1 MCGSISEKIYLGLSI
16 DVDLFRELELQ
27 SLNYNLP
34 MMYVIQNYIRI
45 GLKQVNKVYNMSMVS
60 INENVMEK
68 VNIKCKL
75 SNKTPEEVIN
85 DALWDRFRKLE
96 DISDDFDAEKI
107 WNMLDHDK
115 PEGDDILDRITDMF
129 D

>member
-1 MCGSISEKIYLGLSI
+1 
-16 DVDLFRELELQ
+16 
-27 SLNYNLP
+27 
-34 MMYVIQNYIRI
+34 
-45 GLKQVNKVYNMSMVS
+45 MSMVC
-60 INENVMEK
+60 INDNVMEK

-96 DISDDFDAEKI
+96 DIPDDFDAERI

-115 PEGDDILDRITDMF
+115 PEGDGILDRITDMF

>member
-1 MCGSISEKIYLGLSI
+1 MCDIISEKIYLGLSI
-16 DVDLFRELELQ
+16 NADLFKELEKQ
-27 SLNYNLP
+27 SLQYNLP
-34 MMYVIQNYIRI
+34 LTYIVENYIGI
-45 GLKQVNKVYNMSMVS
+45 GLKKVNGADNVSMVF
-60 INENVMEK
+60 IKDNVMEK
-68 VNIKCKL
+68 INIKCKL

-96 DISDDFDAEKI
+96 DISEDFDSEKI

-129 D
+129 E

>member
-1 MCGSISEKIYLGLSI
+1 MGGSYLYQKNVNMFDTMAL
-16 DVDLFRELELQ
+16 VD
-27 SLNYNLP
+27 
-34 MMYVIQNYIRI
+34 
-45 GLKQVNKVYNMSMVS
+45 
-60 INENVMEK
+60 INDEVMEK

-75 SNKTPEEVIN
+75 SDKAPEEVIN
-85 DALWDRFRKLE
+85 DALWDRFGKLE

-115 PEGDDILDRITDMF
+115 PKGDDILDRITDMF